1 MSGTGPTTRTPPA
14 AATAPPMFWRAEDL
28 PAWQRW
34 QRAQWPASRRAVDRA
49 RTAARAGRSLLRR
62 GGAAAPEA
70 GLTLL
75 LPPGDLHSLVALES
89 AGPTQWAALAAPVL
103 ALAEGRSRLP
113 AVFEPGSA
121 AELAARRML
130 RDGTAWLLPAAVA
143 DAVRDRLPWGAAL
156 TPVPAVDAALAER
169 LAGLRRVLVA
179 GEYLPAGR
187 AAVRWARERG
197 ARVGVVQHGLL
208 AVSTPP
214 VPRDVTLYAFT
225 ARDAGWWTQGRAD
238 VRAVAV
244 GSALL
249 EDARRAAP
257 SAPPAGSPPAAAPGP
272 GVFLGQLHGAELPRA
287 DFARAAQEYIRA
299 TGAVYRPH
307 PAEQDRLSRAQH
319 ARWEAAGITV
329 DRSGAPLT
337 ETFGP
342 VAAVFSTGILEAAQA
357 GRPAWGVHPDPPAWL
372 TEFWDRYG
380 IVRWTP
386 GAGADSAPPAP
397 TPPLASPT
405 ADPAAAIAE
414 HVWKESA

>member
-1 MSGTGPTTRTPPA
+1 MSGTGPTTTTPAAGGITPPL
-14 AATAPPMFWRAEDL
+14 FWRAEDL
-28 PAWQRW
+28 PAWQAW

-49 RTAARAGRSLLRR
+49 RTAARAGSALLRR
-62 GGAAAPEA
+62 RGAAAPED
-70 GLTLL
+70 LMVL
-75 LPPGDLHSLVALES
+75 LPPGRVHTLVALES
-89 AGPTQWAALAAPVL
+89 FGPTQLAALARPVS
-103 ALAEGRSRLP
+103 ALAAEDAAGIGWVLP
-113 AVFEPGSA
+113 GTVTAEQISALPG
-121 AELAARRML
+121 
-130 RDGTAWLLPAAVA
+130 PAGLV
-143 DAVRDRLPWGAAL
+143 
-156 TPVPAVDAALAER
+156 PVPAGAQQLLTPR
-169 LAGLRRVLVA
+169 QAGLRRVLVA
-179 GEYLPAGR
+179 GEYLPSGR

-225 ARDAGWWTQGRAD
+225 ARDADWWTQGRTD
-238 VRAVAV
+238 VRTVAV

-257 SAPPAGSPPAAAPGP
+257 AAQRRPGHHAVAGDPAASADTPGP

-329 DRSGAPLT
+329 DRSGAPLA
-337 ETFGP
+337 ETRGP

-357 GRPAWGVHPDPPAWL
+357 GRPA
-372 TEFWDRYG
+372 
-380 IVRWTP
+380 
-386 GAGADSAPPAP
+386 
-397 TPPLASPT
+397 
-405 ADPAAAIAE
+405 
-414 HVWKESA
+414 